1 VISRV
6 AENCYWLMRYVE
18 RCDTMAR
25 LLRVHAGMMLDNV
38 LPEDRTW
45 LPLLIVAGE
54 EPAFEERFGA
64 EGVGDGELVQKYL
77 TWDDSH
83 SASIFSSLRS
93 ARENARTIRE
103 TISLEMWNTL
113 NSLWLWL
120 GEDETREMFDSEREM
135 FYHEVNDRCHLF
147 RGVWHNTVL
156 HEEPFHFMRLG
167 LNLERAGMT
176 ARILDL
182 HHHAL
187 SEASQAPTEAVD
199 AVEWIAILRT
209 RYAYEPFFKK
219 RRSALGGR
227 GVAEFLLQEES
238 FPSSVAYAVAR
249 AQQALERI
257 RPEGSVI
264 GLRSAELLNVL
275 RSTVLNLDVGRAID
289 SNIHGVLT
297 HIVEHTAE
305 LSQVISEEYFHAAVS
320 APAVGSA
327 RSVSD
332 A

>member
-1 VISRV
+1 
-6 AENCYWLMRYVE
+6 MRYME

-25 LLRVHAGMMLDNV
+25 LLRVHAGMVLDTV
-38 LPEDRTW
+38 LPPERTW
-45 LPLLIVAGE
+45 RPLLIVSGE
-54 EPAFEERFGA
+54 EPSFEERFGSDA
-64 EGVGDGELVQKYL
+64 VSDGELVQKYL
-77 TWDDSH
+77 TWDDDS
-83 SASIFSSLRS
+83 SASIYGSLRS
-93 ARENARTIRE
+93 ARENARTVRE
-103 TISLEMWNTL
+103 TISLEMWNAL
-113 NSLWLWL
+113 NGLWLWM
-120 GEDETREMFDSEREM
+120 GENEARDMYDSEREM

-167 LNLERAGMT
+167 LNLERAGHT

-187 SEASQAPTEAVD
+187 SGAARVPAEAVA

-227 GVAEFLLQEES
+227 AVAEFLLKEEN

-249 AQQALERI
+249 AQGALDRI
-257 RPEGSVI
+257 RPPDSAI
-264 GLRSAELLNVL
+264 GLRSAELLRVL
-275 RSTVLNLDVGRAID
+275 RSTVANLDVGRAIG

-297 HIVEHTAE
+297 HIVDQTAE
-305 LSQVISEEYFHAAVS
+305 LSQAINEEYFYAVLPVPRET
-320 APAVGSA
+320 APARA
-327 RSVSD
+327 TD